1 MTTKQTADK
10 SKTKSKTASV
20 KKVSVSF
27 DKDFYAELNDYA
39 LSRGY
44 AVEDYIK
51 KAVKEKLDSSLKTHK
66 TYSLLFYNLFYN
78 PFIILFA
85 YYKHILNNYS
95 NKYFCLSLSF
105 ASFTV
110 SPSFVIKM
118 WLENKYEIIKSQYRS
133 RIDIKSN

>member
-27 DKDFYAELNDYA
+27 DKDFYTELNDYA

-51 KAVKEKLDSSLKTHK
+51 KAVKEMCIRD
-66 TYSLLFYNLFYN
+66 
-78 PFIILFA
+78 
-85 YYKHILNNYS
+85 
-95 NKYFCLSLSF
+95 
-105 ASFTV
+105 
-110 SPSFVIKM
+110 
-118 WLENKYEIIKSQYRS
+118 R
-133 RIDIKSN
+133 